1 VKVISASSPKDAVEM
16 ALDHATNGKKGVKYF
31 QSVARML

>member
-1 VKVISASSPKDAVEM
+1 VEQ